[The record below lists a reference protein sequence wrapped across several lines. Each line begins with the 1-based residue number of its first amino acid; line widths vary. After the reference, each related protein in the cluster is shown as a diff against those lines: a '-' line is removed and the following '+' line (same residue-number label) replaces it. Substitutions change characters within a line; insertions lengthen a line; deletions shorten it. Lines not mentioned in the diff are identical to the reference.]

1 MENLKIKIN
10 SEAESKEA
18 QELFFAL
25 GYGWS
30 VTGKSYLKTGTG
42 HTHLTAY
49 EDGLLSMGFGDAEIE
64 LTIHQL
70 RDLVVLHRNDFN
82 DANHTDQNGRKWF
95 LTSRGE
101 GYVFAAGNA
110 ENIKRWDK
118 SSLDYVYLKPITKIK
133 DQPTSDA
140 EQIPKS
146 ENRNI
151 DATYN
156 LLDGESAKKAWVNG
170 SKIQISPIQDI
181 PEWEDLNEKIATL
194 DCFQKKWLFR
204 CKPLT
209 IMINGT
215 ELKPW
220 NSVQVNYETFQIKI
234 DCIDAESADQSY
246 KAIQKIFCNRSVNW
260 SNN

>member
-1 MENLKIKIN
+1 MR
-10 SEAESKEA
+10 
-18 QELFFAL
+18 
-25 GYGWS
+25 
-30 VTGKSYLKTGTG
+30 KTT
-42 HTHLTAY
+42 
-49 EDGLLSMGFGDAEIE
+49 
-64 LTIHQL
+64 
-70 RDLVVLHRNDFN
+70 
-82 DANHTDQNGRKWF
+82 
-95 LTSRGE
+95 
-101 GYVFAAGNA
+101 
-110 ENIKRWDK
+110 
-118 SSLDYVYLKPITKIK
+118 
-133 DQPTSDA
+133 
-140 EQIPKS
+140 
-146 ENRNI
+146 
-151 DATYN
+151 
-156 LLDGESAKKAWVNG
+156 NG

-246 KAIQKIFCNRSVNW
+246 KAIQKIFCNRSVSW